1 MEHRRQNRE
10 LIFKIIAVIL
20 VVVLLLSAGL
30 LLVQLQE
37 IRENG
42 DFLDTDYQ
50 SGTIEIGEDTYHLR
64 DDVETILLIGVDQFD
79 GNIEDSGY
87 RNDQRADFILLL
99 AVDHTNKNYS
109 AIHINR
115 DTMAQMNVL
124 GVAGEKVDSV
134 CQQLAL
140 SHTYGNGREVSCR
153 NTADAVSELLLDTP
167 IKHYVSVT
175 MDSVPAVNDAVGG
188 VTLTV
193 LDDFSAVDPS
203 LVKGKTITLTGKQAL
218 TYVRARS
225 GMEEATNTARM
236 DRQKQYMEAL
246 IRQMHNVG
254 KTNDQLFAD
263 LFDELSDDKSAALVT
278 DCTTLHLQTV
288 CEKLIDYE
296 YQKIHSLEGV
306 SRVANGMMEF
316 YPDSSKTQDLVLQL
330 LYEKE

>member
-30 LLVQLQE
+30 LLVELWNIHQDE
-37 IRENG
+37 
-42 DFLDTDYQ
+42 DFSDTGHND
-50 SGTIEIGEDTYHLR
+50 GTVQVDGESYRLR
-64 DDVETILLIGVDQFD
+64 DDVETVLMIGVDQFEGAISD
-79 GNIEDSGY
+79 DGY

-99 AVDHTNKNYS
+99 AVDHTNKSYS

-134 CQQLAL
+134 RQQLAL

-153 NTADAVSELLLDTP
+153 NTADAVSELLMDTP
-167 IKHYVSVT
+167 IKHYMSVT

-193 LDDFSAVDPS
+193 LDDFSAVDDS
-203 LVKGKTITLTGKQAL
+203 LVKGKTVTLTGAQAL
-218 TYVRARS
+218 TYVRARA
-225 GMEEATNTARM
+225 GMAEATNTARM

-246 IRQMHNVG
+246 IQQMHNAS
-254 KTNDQLFAD
+254 KKNDQLFAD
-263 LFDELSDDKSAALVT
+263 LFGKLSKDENSALVT
-278 DCTTLHLQTV
+278 DCTTMHLQTL
-288 CEKLIDYE
+288 CEELVDYE
-296 YQKIHSLEGV
+296 YQQIYSLEGV
-306 SRVANGMMEF
+306 SRVADGMMEF
-316 YPDSSKTQDLVLQL
+316 YPDSTKVKQLVLQL
-330 LYEKE
+330 MYEKE